1 MDNSVRGFTGAITF
15 ALGGAMLLFSLY
27 QILYNVDKPWI
38 NQELF
43 MVLFVLP
50 IGFVAFL
57 LIGLGILS
65 ILKATKSQD
74 VSKVQR

>member
-1 MDNSVRGFTGAITF
+1 MENSKERFIGAITF

-43 MVLFVLP
+43 IVLFVLP

-65 ILKATKSQD
+65 MLKATKSQD
-74 VSKVQR
+74 ATKV